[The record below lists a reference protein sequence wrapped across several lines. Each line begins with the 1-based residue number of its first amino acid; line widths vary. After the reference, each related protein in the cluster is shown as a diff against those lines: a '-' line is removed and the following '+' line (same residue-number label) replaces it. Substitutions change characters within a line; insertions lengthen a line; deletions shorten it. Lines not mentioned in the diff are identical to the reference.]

1 MDEKPAD
8 SARVQRIVRAPV
20 DCTAQR
26 SPFLLLGPASNSF
39 MFFSKAMRAN
49 VRVDAAGDNHVTD
62 KLSMRSPLI
71 PLASNE
77 LLCRSFEIGFNP
89 Q

>member
-26 SPFLLLGPASNSF
+26 SPFQLLGPGVELVYG
-39 MFFSKAMRAN
+39 FFKSDARERSRVERHPRRAARK
-49 VRVDAAGDNHVTD
+49 VV
-62 KLSMRSPLI
+62 
-71 PLASNE
+71 
-77 LLCRSFEIGFNP
+77 F
-89 Q
+89 